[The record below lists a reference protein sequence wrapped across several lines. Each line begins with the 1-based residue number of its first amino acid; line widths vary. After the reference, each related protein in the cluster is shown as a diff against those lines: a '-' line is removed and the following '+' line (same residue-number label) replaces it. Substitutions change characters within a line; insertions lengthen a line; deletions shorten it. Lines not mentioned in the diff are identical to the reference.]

1 MGKASRRL
9 SLRSPALQGALFI
22 LYMMVHRPFVRV
34 WLQYKVRPFR
44 EQREQGKQ
52 GIQRERPSG
61 EQWPDPE
68 GGQRPST
75 KGTRQAWSACAG
87 HVHQALPGRSLMEGV
102 AVQHCQNE
110 KGKRWLGAHQGR
122 LVWASGSRGAKN
134 RDTTRRSSPNASRV
148 HLHRGPGVCMTLW
161 V

>member
-1 MGKASRRL
+1 
-9 SLRSPALQGALFI
+9 
-22 LYMMVHRPFVRV
+22 MMVHRPFVRI

-61 EQWPDPE
+61 EQCLTLKGE
-68 GGQRPST
+68 QRPST

-87 HVHQALPGRSLMEGV
+87 HVHRALPGRVLD
-102 AVQHCQNE
+102 
-110 KGKRWLGAHQGR
+110 GKSGSTALPERKRKLVVRR

-134 RDTTRRSSPNASRV
+134 RDTTPSSRLSSCEAVIPNLPVKLLGHWS
-148 HLHRGPGVCMTLW
+148 GVI
-161 V
+161 